1 MNKLDS
7 GKRHEKT
14 CVRKQQML
22 QLFQKLDGNVAT
34 KKWSQNMLTK
44 QAASGQQSETKYE
57 PVIYM
62 CKETAENGGIEGKS
76 LRACIPGKLR

>member
-14 CVRKQQML
+14 CVPKQQML
-22 QLFQKLDGNVAT
+22 QLFQKLEGNVAS

-44 QAASGQQSETKYE
+44 EAAGGRQSENE
-57 PVIYM
+57 I
-62 CKETAENGGIEGKS
+62 
-76 LRACIPGKLR
+76 